1 MSEQYDEVVFFEP
14 TESFLHLLMAYTAK
28 DSKQQLAPLMIV
40 RARAC
45 TCVLLSVNSSVFL
58 ISIIPSLTSSER
70 RGCL

>member
-45 TCVLLSVNSSVFL
+45 TFFVLLSVNSSVFL
-58 ISIIPSLTSSER
+58 MSIIP
-70 RGCL
+70 